1 VIDFTII
8 PYVHIYCRLNTRC
21 FSSELLNNTIS
32 YRRMNNDQVLH
43 KAPLTEPNQFM
54 LVAPHASV
62 PIRVGPS
69 RRHRRRSVR
78 THATTRNEDED
89 VRASLSSLD
98 AVMGAAK
105 KDEDDADADEAPTT
119 SAPKTT
125 TTREMTIPLDDEKLA
140 VLSLEVPSASHRL
153 VRATMR
159 SPLGIVFEAREDGKI
174 VAVEFFDQ
182 SELGPS
188 GAGVKIGDILRATSA
203 MIPEMQYPAFNVIGG
218 GVGRPGFRRVMY
230 EVGYGETLSDA
241 TFDQAMKAIGSNAKA
256 GDYDVELVFER
267 GT

>member
-1 VIDFTII
+1 
-8 PYVHIYCRLNTRC
+8 
-21 FSSELLNNTIS
+21 
-32 YRRMNNDQVLH
+32 
-43 KAPLTEPNQFM
+43 M
-54 LVAPHASV
+54 LVAPHASA
-62 PIRVGPS
+62 PIHVGPS
-69 RRHRRRSVR
+69 RRHRRHPAR
-78 THATTRNEDED
+78 TKRLNATARNDDDEDD

-98 AVMGAAK
+98 AVMGTNN
-105 KDEDDADADEAPTT
+105 DDDADADATSTSVQKTT
-119 SAPKTT
+119 TTTTTT

-140 VLSLEVPSASHRL
+140 VLSLEVPSARHRL

-159 SPLGIVFEAREDGKI
+159 SPLGIVFEATEDGKI

-188 GAGVKIGDILRATSA
+188 GAGVKIGDVLRATSA
-203 MIPEMQYPAFNVIGG
+203 MVPEMQYPAFNVIGG

-230 EVGYGETLSDA
+230 TVGYGETLNDA

-267 GT
+267 GM